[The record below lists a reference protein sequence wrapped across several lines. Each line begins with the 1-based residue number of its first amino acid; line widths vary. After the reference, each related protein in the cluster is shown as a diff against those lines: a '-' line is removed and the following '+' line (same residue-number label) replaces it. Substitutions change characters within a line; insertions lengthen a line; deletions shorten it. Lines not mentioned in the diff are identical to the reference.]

1 MALTKQEYRLRSYER
16 EMTEIFES
24 LEWQLYQYLE
34 QADSILAQMAVE
46 ASSCQIPAEFREKF
60 IRAKLIDMFE
70 QMAERREAAKPKQKR
85 RARK

>member
-1 MALTKQEYRLRSYER
+1 MAVDRQEYRRRYYEK

-24 LEWQLYQYLE
+24 LEWGLYQHLE

-60 IRAKLIDMFE
+60 IRAKLVDMFE